1 MLTLHTPNRK
11 RLERPLKKW
20 TGKLLLTTGKLKLNT
35 PNEVN
40 LLTQMASTKLVE
52 IKVRISSLMTKV
64 VLKMKTTSK
73 RSREITIQTSNLTE
87 VVNDPSTTTT
97 TTTSSM
103 VTNAAKRMLIVAL
116 MTMT

>member
-1 MLTLHTPNRK
+1 MLTLHTPNWK
-11 RLERPLKKW
+11 RPERPLKKW

-40 LLTQMASTKLVE
+40 LLTQMAPTKLVE

-64 VLKMKTTSK
+64 DLKMKTTSK
-73 RSREITIQTSNLTE
+73 RSREITIQTSNRTE
-87 VVNDPSTTTT
+87 VVNDPSTT